1 MSRTASHCVVVVDL
15 DDEALE
21 LLHMPARQPPTL
33 HKLIDRAGA
42 ALDAHVA
49 HLGPRLSEEMGEVA
63 AAASLAVA
71 VVVVWR
77 VRRREGV
84 ARSQNHHSKR
94 YHHHRSVPSD
104 ASDGDTLRS
113 TASAY

>member
-1 MSRTASHCVVVVDL
+1 MGGGETVATNDDLMRISAARRPPVSRTVPHYCVAVDL

-49 HLGPRLSEEMGEVA
+49 HLGPRLSDTMGEVA
-63 AAASLAVA
+63 AASSIPRNGSSSSSVA
-71 VVVVWR
+71 
-77 VRRREGV
+77 G
-84 ARSQNHHSKR
+84 A
-94 YHHHRSVPSD
+94 
-104 ASDGDTLRS
+104 
-113 TASAY
+113 